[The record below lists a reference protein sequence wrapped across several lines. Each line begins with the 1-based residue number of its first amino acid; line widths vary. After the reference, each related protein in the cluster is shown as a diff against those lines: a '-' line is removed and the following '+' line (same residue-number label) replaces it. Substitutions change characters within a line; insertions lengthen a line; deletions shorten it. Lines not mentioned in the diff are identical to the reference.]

1 MVLSSIANRSLVGS
15 LGYVLLLAS
24 SLYANKYVLT
34 VLGFRYPMVF
44 QVKTTSS
51 VSPELLQGFARSLAH
66 VAFLWNITLLAI
78 NVKAILQASF
88 LKSREQANQWS
99 NSGETEELNLCIFHN
114 YRLSLDYLNF
124 SFQFCPESHCL
135 GVFVLFGEATAF

>member
-44 QVKTTSS
+44 QVKNQNFFNNVFHTHKE
-51 VSPELLQGFARSLAH
+51 PLLGPVRSGF
-66 VAFLWNITLLAI
+66 
-78 NVKAILQASF
+78 
-88 LKSREQANQWS
+88 
-99 NSGETEELNLCIFHN
+99 
-114 YRLSLDYLNF
+114 
-124 SFQFCPESHCL
+124 
-135 GVFVLFGEATAF
+135 

>member
-44 QVKTTSS
+44 QVK
-51 VSPELLQGFARSLAH
+51 
-66 VAFLWNITLLAI
+66 N
-78 NVKAILQASF
+78 
-88 LKSREQANQWS
+88 
-99 NSGETEELNLCIFHN
+99 
-114 YRLSLDYLNF
+114 
-124 SFQFCPESHCL
+124 
-135 GVFVLFGEATAF
+135 